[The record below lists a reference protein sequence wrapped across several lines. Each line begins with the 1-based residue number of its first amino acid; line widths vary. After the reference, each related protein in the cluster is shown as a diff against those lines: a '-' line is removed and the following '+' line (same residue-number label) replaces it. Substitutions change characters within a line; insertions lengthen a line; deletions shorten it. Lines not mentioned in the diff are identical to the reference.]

1 MPNAT
6 PVLLTSTPYRVVYL
20 LEGDGTVVGPTIANA
35 TLLADMVAGP
45 LKDVFNATYT
55 GQPTM
60 RTACLASQPCRAIV
74 QLRATG
80 NDVTAERNQITV
92 DVDVDAVTAT
102 KPEVNITMSDTT
114 GQFAYLTIECLHSII
129 K

>member
-1 MPNAT
+1 MANPA
-6 PVLLTSTPYRVVYL
+6 PVLLTATPYRVVYL
-20 LEGDGTVVGPTIANA
+20 LEGDGTVVGPTITNA

-45 LKDVFNATYT
+45 LKDVYNATYA
-55 GQPTM
+55 GQATM
-60 RTACLASQPCRAIV
+60 RTACLTSAPCRAIV

-80 NDVTAERNQITV
+80 NDVTAEKNQITV

-114 GQFAYLTIECLHSII
+114 GQFAYLTLEHLHSII

>member
-1 MPNAT
+1 MPNVA
-6 PVLLTSTPYRVVYL
+6 PALLTSTPYRVVYL
-20 LEGDGTVVGPTIANA
+20 LEGDGTVAGPTIANA
-35 TLLADMVAGP
+35 TLLADMVDGP
-45 LKDVFNATYT
+45 LQDVFNATYAN
-55 GQPTM
+55 QAAM
-60 RTACLASQPCRAIV
+60 RTACLTSAPCRVIV

-80 NDVTAERNQITV
+80 NDITAERNQITV